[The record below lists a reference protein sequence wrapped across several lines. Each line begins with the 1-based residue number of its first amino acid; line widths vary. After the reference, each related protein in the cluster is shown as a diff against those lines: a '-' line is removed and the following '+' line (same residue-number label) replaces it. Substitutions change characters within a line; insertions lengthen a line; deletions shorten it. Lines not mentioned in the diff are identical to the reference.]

1 MAALLALAVCAL
13 LLARLVRWRKAW
25 RWIAAALV
33 AAILAAQLLP
43 AGHPFRA
50 EAAAWGKVAFWLG
63 VAAVPIGF
71 YAAWLRRLRRRT
83 GADAPPPAQPRGLVL
98 FPKDAALAAETA
110 AELLA
115 AAPGDRLTLGW
126 RGAENALE
134 GVLRLRFA
142 GDLAE
147 VELFRAPA
155 PASAAALVAAAER
168 EAMIRGAARI
178 GVLAPPWQAEAPFLR
193 AGFTPLAEA
202 GGRRWLEKRL

>member
-13 LLARLVRWRKAW
+13 LLARLVRWRGAW

-50 EAAAWGKVAFWLG
+50 EAAAWGKAAFWLG
-63 VAAVPIGF
+63 VAAVPIGV

-83 GADAPPPAQPRGLVL
+83 GADAPTPAHPRGLVL

>member
-1 MAALLALAVCAL
+1 MAALLALGICAL
-13 LLARLVRWRKAW
+13 LLARLVRWRGAW
-25 RWIAAALV
+25 RWIAAAF
-33 AAILAAQLLP
+33 AAVLLAAQLLP

-50 EAAAWGKVAFWLG
+50 EATAWTVVILWLA

-71 YAAWLRRLRRRT
+71 YAVWLRRLRRQT
-83 GADAPPPAQPRGLVL
+83 GADAPPDTPPRGLVL
-98 FPKDAALAAETA
+98 FPRDAALAAETA
-110 AELLA
+110 ADLLA

-126 RGAENALE
+126 RGEDDALS

-147 VELFRAPA
+147 VELFRAAA
-155 PASAAALVAAAER
+155 PAAALIAAAER

-178 GVLAPPWQAEAPFLR
+178 GALVPPWQSEAPFLR
-193 AGFTPLAEA
+193 AGFSPLAEA

>member
-13 LLARLVRWRKAW
+13 LLARLVRWRGAW
-25 RWIAAALV
+25 RWIAAALA

-50 EAAAWGKVAFWLG
+50 EAAAWGKAAFWLG
-63 VAAVPIGF
+63 VAAVPIGV

-83 GADAPPPAQPRGLVL
+83 GADAPTPAHPRGLVL

-126 RGAENALE
+126 RGAEDALE

-155 PASAAALVAAAER
+155 PAPAAALVAAAER

>member
-13 LLARLVRWRKAW
+13 LLARLVRWRGAW
-25 RWIAAALV
+25 RWIAAALA

-50 EAAAWGKVAFWLG
+50 EAAAWGKAAFWLG
-63 VAAVPIGF
+63 VAAVPIGV

-126 RGAENALE
+126 RGAEDALE

-155 PASAAALVAAAER
+155 PALAAALVAAAER